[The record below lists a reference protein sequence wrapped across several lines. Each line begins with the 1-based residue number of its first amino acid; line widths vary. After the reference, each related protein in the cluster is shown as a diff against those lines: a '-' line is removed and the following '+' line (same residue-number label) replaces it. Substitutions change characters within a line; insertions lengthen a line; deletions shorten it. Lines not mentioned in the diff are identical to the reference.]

1 MVRTGATVLVT
12 GATSGVGRALTLAL
26 ARAGVTVGAVAR
38 SAEALE
44 ALAAATA
51 GEPGTVLPLP
61 ADVADPD
68 AVAEA
73 VAVLTS
79 AGPLDAAVHAAGVVD
94 IGRFEDV
101 PPELF
106 DGVLRTTLG
115 GTVVV
120 TRAVLP
126 HLRRSGGPLVVLGS
140 MLGEVPSP
148 LMSAYVTA
156 KHGVHG
162 LVRSLQAELGRSGPP
177 VVLVQPSAVRTP
189 IYTKAGTQAG
199 GRGAPVPPVVDPE
212 QVAARVLAALD
223 RPRRT
228 VRVGPLVGPAV
239 ALYRLLPGA
248 YEALAAPGRHPAAD
262 STTRNRWRRRPAPS
276 TGRDPRTT
284 SSTAHRCA
292 AGCATWC
299 GPAPGPAPVCPPRRG
314 VRGRHDAD
322 PGRAP
327 GRPRPAVR
335 APPGRPA
342 RKARP
347 R

>member
-26 ARAGVTVGAVAR
+26 ARAGATVGAVAR

-44 ALAAATA
+44 GLAAATA

-101 PPELF
+101 PPDLF

-120 TRAVLP
+120 ARAVLP

-162 LVRSLQAELGRSGPP
+162 LVRSLQAELGRTGPP

-199 GRGAPVPPVVDPE
+199 AHGAPVPPVVDPE
-212 QVAARVLAALD
+212 KVAARVLAVLD

-228 VRVGPLVGPAV
+228 VRVGPLVRPAV

-248 YEALAAPGRHPAAD
+248 YEALARQSATRLGLDHAVPVAPTPGAVHRPQPAD
-262 STTRNRWRRRPAPS
+262 DVLHGPPVRRRLRDLVRPGAGPRARLSAPS
-276 TGRDPRTT
+276 
-284 SSTAHRCA
+284 
-292 AGCATWC
+292 
-299 GPAPGPAPVCPPRRG
+299 RG
-314 VRGRHDAD
+314 T
-322 PGRAP
+322 RAP
-327 GRPRPAVR
+327 
-335 APPGRPA
+335 
-342 RKARP
+342 
-347 R
+347 